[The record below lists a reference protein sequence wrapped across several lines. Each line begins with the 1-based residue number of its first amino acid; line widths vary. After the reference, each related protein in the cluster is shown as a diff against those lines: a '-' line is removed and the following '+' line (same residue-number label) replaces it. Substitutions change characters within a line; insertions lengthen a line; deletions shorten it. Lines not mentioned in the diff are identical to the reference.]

1 MAQAILAQARISCTK
16 HRTMYS
22 PFLSD
27 GDASQG
33 GKRVFNVIALTLF
46 SLLLGFVALLSLPRT
61 HYEEGTA
68 IAMASAPFK
77 TSMGSRLMQPM
88 GVQLTQARQF
98 MQPARATPERSQLEP
113 SRRDLMGAAA
123 GLALVAHPANKASAL
138 TYDEF
143 QGLTYLQVKGSG
155 LANTCPVIDKGSTN
169 VADLPAGNYEFSKF
183 CLEPTSFKVKEESE
197 FKGRGPQFVDT
208 KLMTRLTYTLD
219 DISGKL
225 QIGGDGK
232 VSLVEEDGIDYA
244 PTTVQLP
251 GGERVPFLFTIKQL
265 QASGTLAN
273 FGGEFNVP
281 SYRGSS
287 FLDPKGRGGS
297 TGYDTAVA
305 LPARGDD
312 AELAKE
318 NSKNTAALK
327 GFIALSAAKVD
338 PATGEIAGVFQSIQ
352 PSDTDLGA
360 KAPKDVKITGIWY
373 ARLTKE

>member
-1 MAQAILAQARISCTK
+1 
-16 HRTMYS
+16 
-22 PFLSD
+22 
-27 GDASQG
+27 
-33 GKRVFNVIALTLF
+33 
-46 SLLLGFVALLSLPRT
+46 
-61 HYEEGTA
+61 
-68 IAMASAPFK
+68 
-77 TSMGSRLMQPM
+77 MG
-88 GVQLTQARQF
+88 
-98 MQPARATPERSQLEP
+98 
-113 SRRDLMGAAA
+113 
-123 GLALVAHPANKASAL
+123 
-138 TYDEF
+138 
-143 QGLTYLQVKGSG
+143 
-155 LANTCPVIDKGSTN
+155 
-169 VADLPAGNYEFSKF
+169 ADLPAGNYAFEKF

-197 FKGRGPQFVDT
+197 FKGKGTQFVDT

-225 QIGGDGK
+225 QLGGDGK
-232 VSLVEEDGIDYA
+232 VSFVEEDGIDYA

-312 AELAKE
+312 EELAKE
-318 NSKNTAALK
+318 NTKNTTALK
-327 GFIALSAAKVD
+327 GSIVLSAAKVD
-338 PATGEIAGVFQSIQ
+338 SKTGEIAGVFQSIQ

-360 KAPKDVKITGIWY
+360 KTPKDVKITGLWY
-373 ARLTKE
+373 ARLSKQ